1 MTSHFDPAADE
12 PSATNG
18 DLTTVPGLDGGS
30 SSGSSSS
37 SGSAS
42 SAANGLLA
50 QLQHLIASVASA
62 PITREFAAK
71 AAELAALAAEKTG
84 PAARSLASK
93 TEELSQS
100 MADRANTFASSM
112 RTEEPTD
119 PADPGQGHA
128 GAEPGND
135 DTSSPN

>member
-1 MTSHFDPAADE
+1 MTSHFDPGAEE

-18 DLTTVPGLDGGS
+18 EPTTGPDLDGGS
-30 SSGSSSS
+30 SSGSASSS
-37 SGSAS
+37 GSSSGSGSAS

-128 GAEPGND
+128 GA
-135 DTSSPN
+135 